1 MIRRLLIAFL
11 LGNTSAIASVNP
23 GPMVRGCDFK
33 VTKEKVQT
41 TDVCLYNSQINMGQE
56 WFSIN
61 PIRSDKVFIFFSNQ
75 IWAKESAD
83 GVVRGGDGRPVFHNA
98 TIKSNGKEIWSGTY
112 EKFTKGLKAQ
122 CRIGSSGGET
132 KYLLSNGSFI
142 CVWDK

>member
-11 LGNTSAIASVNP
+11 LGNTSAMASINP

-33 VTKEKVQT
+33 VAKEKVQT
-41 TDVCLYNSQINMGQE
+41 TDVCLYNSHINMGQE

-61 PIRSDKVFIFFSNQ
+61 PIRSDKVFIFSSNQ
-75 IWAKESAD
+75 IWAKESGD

-142 CVWDK
+142 CIWDK